1 VPHSVYDIAQN
12 KACVTLGTSRDTSE
26 FACDSIRLWWN
37 NCGRFLYPDA
47 TSIFMLMDGGGSNS
61 SRHLNF

>member
-1 VPHSVYDIAQN
+1 VPHSIYDIAQN
-12 KACVTLGTSRDTSE
+12 KACVTLGTSE

-37 NCGRFLYPDA
+37 NYGRFLYPDA
-47 TSIFMLMDGGGSNS
+47 TSILMLMDGGGSNS